1 MPMNI
6 GQVIRGLRMERGLTQ
21 EQLSL
26 EADVAASNLSRI
38 ENGLRQPT
46 STVLQRL
53 AAVLGRSVSEIYA
66 VLEDDPEQSSELTP
80 MVSLMQ
86 EMPQASSLVRTFR
99 ELSPEHQELVLEH
112 AKLLKRLQNK

>member
-1 MPMNI
+1 
-6 GQVIRGLRMERGLTQ
+6 MERGLTQ

-46 STVLQRL
+46 SAVLRRL

-66 VLEDDPEQSSELTP
+66 ALESDAEQTS
-80 MVSLMQ
+80 SLMPMISIMQ
-86 EMPQASSLVRTFR
+86 DMPQASSLVRTFR
-99 ELSPEHQELVLEH
+99 ELNPEHQELVLEH

>member
-1 MPMNI
+1 
-6 GQVIRGLRMERGLTQ
+6 MERGLTQ

-46 STVLQRL
+46 SAVLQRL

-66 VLEDDPEQSSELTP
+66 ALESDAEQKSPLMP
-80 MVSLMQ
+80 MISVMQ
-86 EMPQASSLVRTFR
+86 DMPQASSLVRTFR
-99 ELSPEHQELVLEH
+99 ELNPEHQELVLEH

>member
-1 MPMNI
+1 MNI

-46 STVLQRL
+46 NTVLRRL
-53 AAVLGRSVSEIYA
+53 AAVLGLSVSEIYA
-66 VLEDDPEQSSELTP
+66 ALEDDAAQSNNLLP
-80 MVSLMQ
+80 MVSAMQ
-86 EMPQASSLVRTFR
+86 DMPQASSLVRTFR
-99 ELSPEHQELVLEH
+99 DLSPEHQEIVLEH